1 MNAYIPETDKKR
13 VVVVG
18 GGFAG
23 ITLVENLD
31 ENLFQVVLV
40 DKNNYHQFQPL
51 IYQVAASGLEASSIC
66 FSFRRL
72 FRKRKNF
79 FFRLAK
85 ATKVDSEKKILKTT
99 AGDIRYDYLVVC
111 AGATTNF
118 FGNKN
123 IEKVALPMKSVEEA
137 IYLRNRV
144 IENNEEVLTAPEE
157 ERDSYRNMVIVGGG
171 ATGVEISGIMSEMRR
186 FVMPKNFHNI
196 DPSKIHIYLIAPSIL
211 ATMTEKSSI
220 DGRKALEKMGVE
232 IIDGRVSDYDEATHS
247 VLLQDGT
254 TIRTRLVVWVS
265 GIKAVTLPGIPEES
279 IGRGGRIIC
288 DEYMQV
294 KGMDSVFAAG
304 DMAITLE
311 TAYPDGHPQ
320 LAQVAMQQAKLIA
333 ANLKKDAIG
342 ETRNCFKYKDL
353 GSMAT
358 IGRNRAVAD
367 INGMHFNGFIAW
379 AMWMLIHL
387 HSILG
392 VRNKIF
398 ILFDWIINYFYFM
411 GSMRLILFKGKR

>member
-1 MNAYIPETDKKR
+1 MNACIPETGQKR
-13 VVVVG
+13 VVVLG

-23 ITLVENLD
+23 ITLVEKLD
-31 ENLFQVVLV
+31 DKKFQIVLV

-51 IYQVAASGLEASSIC
+51 IYQVAASGLEASSVC

-72 FRKRKNF
+72 FRKKKNF
-79 FFRLAK
+79 YFRLASAESVD
-85 ATKVDSEKKILKTT
+85 ATKKVLKTSV
-99 AGDIRYDYLVVC
+99 GDIRYDYLIVC

-137 IYLRNRV
+137 IYLRNRF
-144 IENNEEVLTAPEE
+144 IENNEEVLTAPEK
-157 ERDSYRNMVIVGGG
+157 ERDSYRNVVIVGGG
-171 ATGVEISGIMSEMRR
+171 ATGVEISGIISEMRR
-186 FVMPKNFHNI
+186 FVMPKNFHHL
-196 DPSKIHIYLIAPSIL
+196 DPSQVHIYLIAPSIL
-211 ATMTEKSSI
+211 ASMTEKSSS

-232 IIDGRVSDYDEATHS
+232 IIDGRVSDYDEAKHC
-247 VLLQDGT
+247 VLLEDGSA
-254 TIRTRLVVWVS
+254 IRSRLVIWVS
-265 GIKAVTLPGIPEES
+265 GIKAVSLQGIPAES
-279 IGRGGRIIC
+279 IGRGGRILC
-288 DEYMQV
+288 DEFMQI
-294 KGMDSVFAAG
+294 KGLDSVYAAG
-304 DMAITLE
+304 DIALTSE
-311 TAYPDGHPQ
+311 AAYPDGHPQ

-333 ANLKKDAIG
+333 KNINAEASGDA
-342 ETRNCFKYKDL
+342 RLSFKYKDL

-367 INGMHFNGFIAW
+367 IAGLHFSGFIAW

-387 HSILG
+387 RSILG

-398 ILFDWIINYFYFM
+398 ILLDWIINYFNFI